1 MRKHYPRLND
11 ETYEFI
17 KEEAS
22 YLLVKYKIKCIPVS
36 GFEIASKLGVTVIPY
51 SSLTERKLKAAIQTS
66 EDGFL
71 IEYDE
76 KDYIFYNDISQS
88 YERQNWTILHEIGHI
103 ILDHN
108 GYSWVEES
116 EANFFAKYII
126 APPVLVYKIHAN
138 DAMDI
143 YINFDISYEAAVY
156 AYCYYKKWL
165 RQHQL
170 KNKYTEYEKALL
182 DFYEENVIN
191 KIA

>member
-71 IEYDE
+71 
-76 KDYIFYNDISQS
+76 
-88 YERQNWTILHEIGHI
+88 
-103 ILDHN
+103 
-108 GYSWVEES
+108 
-116 EANFFAKYII
+116 
-126 APPVLVYKIHAN
+126 
-138 DAMDI
+138 
-143 YINFDISYEAAVY
+143 
-156 AYCYYKKWL
+156 
-165 RQHQL
+165 
-170 KNKYTEYEKALL
+170 
-182 DFYEENVIN
+182 
-191 KIA
+191 